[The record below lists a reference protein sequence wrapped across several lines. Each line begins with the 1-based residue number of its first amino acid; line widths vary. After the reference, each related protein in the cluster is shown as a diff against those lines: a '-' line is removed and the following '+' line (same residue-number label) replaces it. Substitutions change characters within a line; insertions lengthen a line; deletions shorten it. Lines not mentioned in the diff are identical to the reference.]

1 MSLTVFDDV
10 YLLYRSKDRLVS
22 FYLIFLFFISIIIT
36 IVLLLPYSNKRQ
48 IVGITQM
55 HDDKLVIVCQI
66 NSKFFLSLD
75 KKEVVINRKK
85 QKYKVI
91 EVDWINEDV
100 VKVILQ
106 TKLKKH
112 LQKETLPILLEF
124 DFGKTTLL
132 EQVKE
137 KMKGWFL

>member
-55 HDDKLVIVCQI
+55 HDDKFVIACQI
-66 NSKFFLSLD
+66 HSKLFLSLD
-75 KKEVVINRKK
+75 KKEVLINREK
-85 QKYKVI
+85 QKYQVI
-91 EVDWINEDV
+91 EVDWINEDI

-106 TKLKKH
+106 TKIKKH
-112 LQKETLPILLEF
+112 LQKETLPI
-124 DFGKTTLL
+124 
-132 EQVKE
+132 
-137 KMKGWFL
+137 